1 MDKQIRELINQLS
14 ESPVDLTE
22 KNLRRIHELI
32 PVPTDYKILW
42 ADILSFGGYPAG
54 VVITEQGLVV
64 KGTNEEVKAF
74 NAKAKEDRKTKGG
87 KAKTEKV
94 TSIYRIIPWW
104 LFNPADYSIEIL
116 NSNVEEKR
124 YVLKIDGQDLAQLS
138 SEPFY
143 NLFTTY
149 RNEII
154 EQQKLADRII
164 ENSSFSAVNSANA
177 EDVMFNAAYGVGNT
191 RTGHG
196 IYAEEAGAMLDKL
209 HGEDS
214 TVVGR
219 DNAKH
224 GPDKIVAN
232 LPVQCKYCK
241 TANDSVSACFE
252 SDPLTGLKTYKYTD
266 LNGNPMKL
274 EVASDQYVDAVSI
287 MKQKIADGQVPNVS
301 DPNKAYDIVRKGKI
315 SYQQARNLAKAGNI
329 DSLRYDAAN
338 GAITCLSAFG
348 ITSLVTFAQVLWGAK
363 DYKLAAKQALFSGLQ
378 VYGLSFVANVVAS
391 QISRTAW
398 MNAAK
403 PIAAGFGELIGPK
416 ATQAIINAFRA
427 LAGKNAI
434 YGAAAQKSFAK
445 FVGAN
450 AVTETVMIV
459 VFSIPDTYRMIQ
471 GRISKAQ
478 YFKNLTSL
486 ISSFFGSIAG
496 TAIAGAAI
504 GEKIGGTINK
514 NVGKAIGFGVG
525 MVMGGAAGAIT
536 KAVGNLFKEDDA
548 IITGRLF
555 NAVLINCI
563 IEELLTTD
571 EQEKLVE
578 MLDADKKGLK
588 ELQASLL
595 TSNTQAADIAHYI
608 SPMIDKIKKD
618 RTRIDSADEEKM
630 AELIDESIIGG
641 DLDEM

>member
-1 MDKQIRELINQLS
+1 MS
-14 ESPVDLTE
+14 
-22 KNLRRIHELI
+22 
-32 PVPTDYKILW
+32 
-42 ADILSFGGYPAG
+42 
-54 VVITEQGLVV
+54 
-64 KGTNEEVKAF
+64 
-74 NAKAKEDRKTKGG
+74 AK
-87 KAKTEKV
+87 
-94 TSIYRIIPWW
+94 S
-104 LFNPADYSIEIL
+104 
-116 NSNVEEKR
+116 
-124 YVLKIDGQDLAQLS
+124 VL
-138 SEPFY
+138 
-143 NLFTTY
+143 
-149 RNEII
+149 
-154 EQQKLADRII
+154 
-164 ENSSFSAVNSANA
+164 
-177 EDVMFNAAYGVGNT
+177 
-191 RTGHG
+191 H
-196 IYAEEAGAMLDKL
+196 
-209 HGEDS
+209 
-214 TVVGR
+214 
-219 DNAKH
+219 
-224 GPDKIVAN
+224 
-232 LPVQCKYCK
+232 
-241 TANDSVSACFE
+241 
-252 SDPLTGLKTYKYTD
+252 
-266 LNGNPMKL
+266 
-274 EVASDQYVDAVSI
+274 
-287 MKQKIADGQVPNVS
+287 
-301 DPNKAYDIVRKGKI
+301 
-315 SYQQARNLAKAGNI
+315 
-329 DSLRYDAAN
+329 
-338 GAITCLSAFG
+338 
-348 ITSLVTFAQVLWGAK
+348 LWGAK